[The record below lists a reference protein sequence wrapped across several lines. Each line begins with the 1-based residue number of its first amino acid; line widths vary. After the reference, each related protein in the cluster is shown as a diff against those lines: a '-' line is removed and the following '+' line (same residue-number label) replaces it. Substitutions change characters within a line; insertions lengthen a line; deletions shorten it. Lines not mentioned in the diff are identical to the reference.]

1 MRGGLKVTRLLQR
14 AHRISKRAVP
24 PWSVFFSGDELASAE
39 KEKKR
44 KRRPTKAEKAD
55 EEVKVEKREEQQKW
69 DAQSPRKTWCHPMET
84 AAVLTRS
91 FKERIVVSTIYV
103 TLSDL
108 SDLGV

>member
-1 MRGGLKVTRLLQR
+1 
-14 AHRISKRAVP
+14 
-24 PWSVFFSGDELASAE
+24 
-39 KEKKR
+39 
-44 KRRPTKAEKAD
+44 
-55 EEVKVEKREEQQKW
+55 
-69 DAQSPRKTWCHPMET
+69 MET